1 MSRKSEFKVP
11 TNYFKN
17 FEVEIFE
24 KLKLK
29 KTVFT
34 VPKNYFENIDSE
46 IIMKKEKSRILYKNL
61 FISSSVTLFLMILL
75 ILFNFN
81 EDEYV
86 DATYLVNDILEE
98 NYDYTSQNLFISQY
112 SSDYKYQDYD
122 NQIIMSNLDVDY
134 DYIIID

>member
-11 TNYFKN
+11 RNYFKN

-34 VPKNYFENIDSE
+34 VPKNYFDNIDSE

-98 NYDYTSQNLFISQY
+98 NFDYTSQNLFISQY
-112 SSDYKYQDYD
+112 SSNYKYQDYD
-122 NQIIMSNLDVDY
+122 DQIIMSNLDVDY

>member
-11 TNYFKN
+11 RNYFKN

-61 FISSSVTLFLMILL
+61 FMSSSVTLFLMILL

-81 EDEYV
+81 EEDYV

>member
-11 TNYFKN
+11 RNYFKN

-122 NQIIMSNLDVDY
+122 NQIIMSNLDIDY

>member
-11 TNYFKN
+11 RNYFKN

-24 KLKLK
+24 KLKRK

-75 ILFNFN
+75 ILFNFD
-81 EDEYV
+81 EEEYV
-86 DATYLVNDILEE
+86 DTTYLVNDILEE
-98 NYDYTSQNLFISQY
+98 NYDYTSQSIFISQY

>member
-1 MSRKSEFKVP
+1 MSKKSEFKVP
-11 TNYFKN
+11 RNYFKN
-17 FEVEIFE
+17 FEVKVFE

-34 VPKNYFENIDSE
+34 VPQNYFENIDPQ
-46 IIMKKEKSRILYKNL
+46 IIIKKHESRILYKNL

-81 EDEYV
+81 EEEYV
-86 DATYLVNDILEE
+86 DATYLVNDVLEE
-98 NYDYTSQNLFISQY
+98 NYDYTSQNLINSQY
-112 SSDYKYQDYD
+112 SSDYIYQDYD
-122 NQIIMSNLDVDY
+122 NQIIMSNLDIDY

>member
-11 TNYFKN
+11 RNYFKN

-98 NYDYTSQNLFISQY
+98 NFDYTSQNLFISQY
-112 SSDYKYQDYD
+112 SSNYKYQDYD
-122 NQIIMSNLDVDY
+122 DQIIMSNLDVDY

>member
-1 MSRKSEFKVP
+1 MSKKSEFKVP
-11 TNYFKN
+11 RNYFKN
-17 FEVEIFE
+17 FEVKVFE

-34 VPKNYFENIDSE
+34 VPQNYFENIDPQ
-46 IIMKKEKSRILYKNL
+46 IIIKKHESRILYKNL

-81 EDEYV
+81 EEEYV

-98 NYDYTSQNLFISQY
+98 NYDYSSQNLINSQY
-112 SSDYKYQDYD
+112 YSDYIYQDYD
-122 NQIIMSNLDVDY
+122 NQIIMSNLDIDY

>member
-1 MSRKSEFKVP
+1 MSKKSEFIVP
-11 TNYFKN
+11 RNYFKN
-17 FEVEIFE
+17 FEIEIFE
-24 KLKLK
+24 KLKRK
-29 KTVFT
+29 KTIFT

-46 IIMKKEKSRILYKNL
+46 IIIKKGKSRIMYKNL

-75 ILFNFN
+75 TLFNFN
-81 EDEYV
+81 EEEYV

-112 SSDYKYQDYD
+112 SSDYTYQDYD
-122 NQIIMSNLDVDY
+122 NQIIMSNFDNDF

>member
-1 MSRKSEFKVP
+1 MSKKSEFIVP
-11 TNYFKN
+11 RNYFKN
-17 FEVEIFE
+17 FEIEIFE
-24 KLKLK
+24 KLKRK

-46 IIMKKEKSRILYKNL
+46 IIIKEGKSRILYKKL
-61 FISSSVTLFLMILL
+61 FISSSATLFIVILL

-81 EDEYV
+81 EEEYV

-98 NYDYTSQNLFISQY
+98 NYDYTNQNLFISQY
-112 SSDYKYQDYD
+112 SSNYTYQDYD
-122 NQIIMSNLDVDY
+122 NQIIMSNLDIDY